1 MLPQK
6 AQKKS
11 KSFVVH
17 ICKSL
22 QKQKF

>member
-1 MLPQK
+1 MFPQK